1 MKLINTLTL
10 ITWVLVMLVACV
22 GTSGDSLNGTTW
34 ELYSIGRY
42 SPITGSKI
50 TIHFEE
56 GLASG
61 SSGCNSYGGAYRVDG
76 NKINFQELESTLM
89 ACIDPS
95 GVMEQESTYL
105 NFLGEANRLE
115 IDGGKMQIFRSD
127 GQGLIFVRV
136 E

>member
-1 MKLINTLTL
+1 MKIINALTL
-10 ITWVLVMLVACV
+10 ITWVVVMLVAC
-22 GTSGDSLNGTTW
+22 GGISSDPLNGSTW
-34 ELYSIGRY
+34 KLYSIGKY
-42 SPITGSKI
+42 SPIAGSKI
-50 TIHFEE
+50 TIRFED
-56 GLASG
+56 GQASG
-61 SSGCNSYGGAYRVDG
+61 NSGCNSYGGEYQVNGD
-76 NKINFQELESTLM
+76 KINFQELESTLM